1 MEYYRYNSDE
11 YVVEKTSWRLFRCR
25 FPRYDTL
32 AFLLLHAGYVSQ
44 WAFDYRFYQ
53 SRGLSLRDVSLVVAV
68 QQAALVLGRVL
79 PLARLPCPSS
89 RLFCMRV
96 PRGLPPFSP
105 LALVA
110 ATVAKARGHFYG
122 AAAIQGF
129 LVTVIAEVVCPSDD
143 VGISAWQGCASHA
156 IWTLVA
162 LQVDVLRFDIGTV
175 YQTAAACYAAA
186 VVCLLLVGR
195 SGRRRCCSSFA
206 KRAFEKR
213 QTTESS
219 DEEDDDSDS
228 SSSFRHESPSP
239 RFYGQSLNAR
249 LVWLT
254 FYSESTSRVAMSVSS
269 VSIQTTAILAR
280 VAFPAVVEIP
290 CFQYVSSLPV
300 LLVARLLA
308 HQQGTGHVRLLA
320 SVRGLPQPVAVR
332 VQFLRGART
341 DQARRVRLA
350 RCAAAGRALGTLP
363 GLAAL
368 SETFPQD
375 VCLASQAYVT
385 FTSWVATCLLVEV
398 CGLRKEWIIGMAAAL
413 YLSAAVT
420 VWLDRS
426 PKLAAR
432 AAEPAA
438 EIDGPVEE
446 DPCVWQ
452 RGKLDGPLASP
463 EGWLDA
469 ALCRTTALLED
480 MAALTLRAA
489 QFLLEAVAVLNRDVF
504 ELNGD
509 YPFTRVMNSFPSV
522 LIFRKCCESISSCV
536 ANISSDDVTT
546 KMKLTAAGSVIC
558 IAGLSASFHYAELS
572 GPDYGTEHAL
582 VALGTTMATERSA
595 LTPLWHCRTMAG
607 LLATAIL
614 LWPCDVPDEEFAV
627 KKVWM
632 SDLVCVAFSLVVT
645 GALLAYWWP
654 VRRARIEHAPLY
666 SNC

>member
-1 MEYYRYNSDE
+1 
-11 YVVEKTSWRLFRCR
+11 
-25 FPRYDTL
+25 
-32 AFLLLHAGYVSQ
+32 
-44 WAFDYRFYQ
+44 
-53 SRGLSLRDVSLVVAV
+53 
-68 QQAALVLGRVL
+68 
-79 PLARLPCPSS
+79 
-89 RLFCMRV
+89 MRV

-143 VGISAWQGCASHA
+143 VGISAWQ
-156 IWTLVA
+156 
-162 LQVDVLRFDIGTV
+162 
-175 YQTAAACYAAA
+175 
-186 VVCLLLVGR
+186 
-195 SGRRRCCSSFA
+195 
-206 KRAFEKR
+206 
-213 QTTESS
+213 
-219 DEEDDDSDS
+219 
-228 SSSFRHESPSP
+228 
-239 RFYGQSLNAR
+239 
-249 LVWLT
+249 
-254 FYSESTSRVAMSVSS
+254 
-269 VSIQTTAILAR
+269 AR
-280 VAFPAVVEIP
+280 VADLLLGEHQSRRHERQQRLHSDDRHLGPRRLPGGGGDTVLPIRVFFASAARCEAESGAAGRLPGRALAPAVRPLDVP
-290 CFQYVSSLPV
+290 LQRLHGVLRGAAAPLPDV
-300 LLVARLLA
+300 HPPGGPVRAAHDARLLRVDVVSRRGREA
-308 HQQGTGHVRLLA
+308 RLGDAPGSLPISREPATFAYLLVYAGSLSQWPYEYSFYEERGLTRRDVYVLLGVQQLAVLLGPYLAWLLFRRRSPRTSVLPPKTTASLFLLA
-320 SVRGLPQPVAVR
+320 TVAACEAKRRGFFYEASLVMGLGPSVAATLLDIKSDVIVVR
-332 VQFLRGART
+332 HL
-341 DQARRVRLA
+341 
-350 RCAAAGRALGTLP
+350 
-363 GLAAL
+363 
-368 SETFPQD
+368 E
-375 VCLASQAYVT
+375 AYVT

>member
-300 LLVARLLA
+300 LLVARL
-308 HQQGTGHVRLLA
+308 
-320 SVRGLPQPVAVR
+320 
-332 VQFLRGART
+332 
-341 DQARRVRLA
+341 
-350 RCAAAGRALGTLP
+350 
-363 GLAAL
+363 
-368 SETFPQD
+368 
-375 VCLASQAYVT
+375 AYVT